1 MAGEFSFIEK
11 LRQRAE
17 GHASLTLG
25 IGDDCSAL
33 QVPDGHELL
42 TSTDLLLENVHFRL
56 DWTNPH
62 DLAHKAVSVNVSDLA
77 AMGGRPLALYL
88 GLGVP
93 RSFGAGQLDL
103 FVDGLFEGLADY
115 AICLAGGDTCRSAN
129 GLVLAITVQGHCRI
143 GQRVTR
149 AGGRAGEDLWV
160 SGTLGD
166 SALCLRRLLARQ
178 SCSTALMAR
187 HFRPRARL
195 ALGQALAEEGLATA
209 MLDLSDGLDGDLGHL
224 LRASG
229 VGARVD
235 MNQLPLSSEF
245 REHLARQPEL
255 IDLALCGG
263 EDYELLF
270 SANPQKRADLERLSQ
285 RMPLPLTCIGQL
297 SAASGLQY
305 LQADGS
311 AYRPTAGAFDHFAD

>member
-11 LRQRAE
+11 LRR
-17 GHASLTLG
+17 HAGEHAALSLG

-33 QVPDGHELL
+33 RVPAGHELL

-56 DWTNPH
+56 DWTRLA
-62 DLAHKAVSVNVSDLA
+62 DLAYKAVSVNVSDLA

-93 RSFGAGQLDL
+93 RSFSSSQLDL

-115 AICLAGGDTCRSAN
+115 HICLAGGDTCRSASD
-129 GLVLAITVQGHCRI
+129 LMLAVTVQGHCRL
-143 GQRVTR
+143 GQKVTR
-149 AGGRAGEDLWV
+149 AGGQVGEDLWV

-166 SALCLRRLLARQ
+166 SALCLRHLLAGQ
-178 SCSTALMAR
+178 SCSEALKLR
-187 HFRPRARL
+187 HFRPTARL
-195 ALGQALAEEGLATA
+195 NLGQTLAEEGLATA

-229 VGARVD
+229 LGARVLLD
-235 MNQLPLSSEF
+235 SLPLSTDF
-245 REHLARQPEL
+245 RQQLARQPEL

-270 SANPQKRADLERLSQ
+270 SASPQKRADLEQLSQ
-285 RMPLPLTCIGQL
+285 KVQLPLTRIGHLCPEAGVSYHQVD
-297 SAASGLQY
+297 GLDY
-305 LQADGS
+305 H
-311 AYRPTAGAFDHFAD
+311 PTARAYDHFCD